1 MLTPELHAARTRKIE
16 RLQAGGTPRALEIC
30 SGCGGLS
37 LGLATAG
44 FDLAAH
50 IEIDPEAAESYALN
64 FGGGKSVDDPWSVAR
79 DMERCSAEKLVRELG
94 LGTSAVDSFDILAA
108 GLPCQAFA
116 RIGRSKLREVAGG
129 EEDAFQKDPRA
140 ALYRRFLEYVNDVQ
154 PLVIIIENV
163 PDILNFGG
171 HNVPEEICETLE
183 KVGYRTAYT
192 ILNAAYYGVPQVRE
206 RLFVIAVA
214 EALGVDPAF
223 PEPTHF
229 LDLPKGY
236 EGSRRVALKH
246 VDDDSKRFR
255 AIHTPSREL
264 EKAIGVR
271 QALGD
276 LPKIKEH
283 KTDPKVI
290 RRRRLTEVL
299 PYRTPRG
306 GLSPYGRLMRTWKG
320 FSTRH
325 GTDGHLVRLTPRDF
339 PIFQKMDHGAD
350 YPEARR
356 LAEEMFTAALKKRG
370 LARVRHDSK
379 VYQDL
384 RQAMV
389 PPYDPDKFP
398 NKWWKLI
405 PLKPSRTLT
414 AHMGKDTYSH
424 IHYDSYQQ
432 RTVSVREA
440 ARLQSFPDGFRFAG
454 AMNAAFRQIGNAVPP
469 LLGLAV
475 ASTIRAQLDEAL
487 VGLPGPTST
496 EDPVTKTFED
506 EAGQKAA

>member
-1 MLTPELHAARTRKIE
+1 MLTREQLSARARKIE
-16 RLQAGGTPRALEIC
+16 RLRAGATPRALEIC

-37 LGLATAG
+37 LGLAMAH
-44 FDLAAH
+44 FDLTAH
-50 IEIDPEAAESYALN
+50 VEVDPEAAKSYALN
-64 FGGGKSVDDPWSVAR
+64 FGAGNLDDPWSIAR
-79 DMERCSAEKLVRELG
+79 DMEFCSAGQLVRDLNLG
-94 LGTSAVDSFDILAA
+94 MSASDAFDLLAA

-116 RIGRSKLREVAGG
+116 RIGRSKLRAVAGG
-129 EEDAFQKDPRA
+129 EDDAFQKDPRA
-140 ALYRRFLEYVNDVQ
+140 ALYRRFLEYVSEVQ
-154 PLVIIIENV
+154 PLVILIENV

-171 HNVPEEICETLE
+171 HNVPEEICITLE
-183 KVGYRTAYT
+183 GVGYRAAYT

-206 RLFVIAVA
+206 RLFVIGFADQLRIA
-214 EALGVDPAF
+214 PQF
-223 PEPTHF
+223 PDPTHF
-229 LDLPKGY
+229 LDLPRGY

-246 VDDDSKRFR
+246 VDDASKHFR
-255 AIHTPSREL
+255 AIHTPSRKL
-264 EKAIGVR
+264 KKAVTVR

-283 KTDPKVI
+283 TSDPKVI
-290 RRRRLTEVL
+290 RRRQLEDVL

-306 GLSPYGRLMRTWKG
+306 GISAYAKLMRGWKG
-320 FSTRH
+320 FGTRH

-339 PIFQKMDHGAD
+339 RIFQKMAHGAD

-356 LAEEMFTAALKKRG
+356 LAEEMFAEALRKNG
-370 LARVRHDSK
+370 LENASRASILE
-379 VYQDL
+379 L

-389 PPYDPDKFP
+389 PPYDPGKFP
-398 NKWWKLI
+398 NKWWKLD
-405 PLKPSRTLT
+405 PVKPSRTLT

-424 IHYDSYQQ
+424 IHYDSYQC

-475 ASTIRAQLDEAL
+475 AKAIKTQLLDAL
-487 VGLPGPTST
+487 VVHT
-496 EDPVTKTFED
+496 ENSASMFEN
-506 EAGQKAA
+506 GSGRKAA

>member
-1 MLTPELHAARTRKIE
+1 MLTPEQHAARARKIE
-16 RLQAGGTPRALEIC
+16 RLKAGAPARALEVC

-37 LGLATAG
+37 LGLSAAG

-50 IEIDPEAAESYALN
+50 IEIDPEAAESYAIN
-64 FGGGKSVDDPWSVAR
+64 FGAGKRFDDPWSIAR
-79 DMERCSAEKLVRELG
+79 DMEHCSAEELVRDLKLG
-94 LGTSAVDSFDILAA
+94 ISPIDAFDLLAA

-116 RIGRSKLREVAGG
+116 RIGRSKLRAIAGG
-129 EEDAFQKDPRA
+129 KDDAFQKDPRA
-140 ALYRRFLEYVNDVQ
+140 ALYRRFLNYVVDVQ
-154 PLVIIIENV
+154 PLVIVIENV

-183 KVGYRTAYT
+183 RIGYRTGYT
-192 ILNAAYYGVPQVRE
+192 ILNAGYYGVPQVRE
-206 RLFVIAVA
+206 RLFVIGFAD
-214 EALGVDPAF
+214 ALGIAPEF

-246 VDDDSKRFR
+246 VDENSKHFR
-255 AIHTPSREL
+255 AIHTPSRKL
-264 EKAIGVR
+264 EKANTVR

-283 KTDPKVI
+283 IVDPKVI
-290 RRRRLTEVL
+290 RRRRLTDML
-299 PYRTPRG
+299 PYRAPRG
-306 GLSPYGRLMRTWKG
+306 GVSAYAKLMRNWEG
-320 FSTRH
+320 FATKR

-339 PIFQKMDHGAD
+339 PIFQKMAHGAD

-356 LAEEMFTAALKKRG
+356 LAETMFAAMLRKKRMT
-370 LARVRHDSK
+370 RVSRTSK
-379 VYQDL
+379 AYAEL
-384 RQAMV
+384 RDAIV

-398 NKWWKLI
+398 NKWWKLD
-405 PLKPSRTLT
+405 PAKPSRTLT

-424 IHYDSYQQ
+424 IHYDSYQC

-440 ARLQSFPDGFRFAG
+440 ARLQSFPDGFKFAG
-454 AMNAAFRQIGNAVPP
+454 AMNSAFRQIGNAVPP

-475 ASTIRAQLDEAL
+475 ANSIKSQLADAL
-487 VGLPGPTST
+487 AVLVQTAPTST
-496 EDPVTKTFED
+496 GKEQNE
-506 EAGQKAA
+506 QKAA